1 MQNRIT
7 ENLDYGI
14 PGEFGKTNL
23 RRVDAVE
30 AAADIVMGGP
40 AGRSSAGKIGPKDAS
55 TYTTFAGVFVTT
67 HQHISVGTPAGGPL
81 APTLKVKAGTVVGLC
96 SMGDVYLD
104 IPVSVTAQ
112 ADATAAK
119 AAIKALTFKAGDKI
133 YVTSAGAYTT
143 VAASNTLV
151 GVVIEDRSCAEIAD
165 SDIVVTDGSDSKKNA
180 TASIVVMVRIG

>member
-30 AAADIVMGGP
+30 VAADIVMGGP

-67 HQHISVGTPAGGPL
+67 HQHISVGTPAGAL
-81 APTLKVKAGTVVGLC
+81 APTLTVKAGTVVGLC

-112 ADATAAK
+112 TDAATAK
-119 AAIKALTFKAGDKI
+119 AAIKALAFNAGDKI

-143 VAASNTLV
+143 VANSNTLV
-151 GVVIEDRSCAEIAD
+151 GEVIEARSCAEIAD
-165 SDIVVTDGSDSKKNA
+165 SDIVVTDGSENKKDA
-180 TASIVVMVRIG
+180 AASIAVMVRIG

>member
-30 AAADIVMGGP
+30 VAADIVMGGP

-55 TYTTFAGVFVTT
+55 TYTTFAGVFVST
-67 HQHISVGTPAGGPL
+67 HQHISVGTPAGAL
-81 APTLKVKAGTVVGLC
+81 APTLTVKAGTVVGLC

-112 ADATAAK
+112 NDAATAK
-119 AAIKALTFKAGDKI
+119 AAIKALAFKAGDKI

-151 GVVIEDRSCAEIAD
+151 GEVIEARSCAEIAD
-165 SDIVVTDGSDSKKNA
+165 GDIVVTDGSDSKKNA
-180 TASIVVMVRIG
+180 AASIVVMVRIG

>member
-67 HQHISVGTPAGGPL
+67 HQHISVGTPAGAL

-112 ADATAAK
+112 TDAATAK

-151 GVVIEDRSCAEIAD
+151 GEVIEDRFCAEIAD
-165 SDIVVTDGSDSKKNA
+165 SDIVVTDGDNSKKNA
-180 TASIVVMVRIG
+180 SASIVVMVRIG

>member
-30 AAADIVMGGP
+30 VAADIVMGGP

-67 HQHISVGTPAGGPL
+67 HQHISVGTPAGAL

-96 SMGDVYLD
+96 SMAMC
-104 IPVSVTAQ
+104 IS
-112 ADATAAK
+112 
-119 AAIKALTFKAGDKI
+119 TFRLA
-133 YVTSAGAYTT
+133 
-143 VAASNTLV
+143 
-151 GVVIEDRSCAEIAD
+151 
-165 SDIVVTDGSDSKKNA
+165 
-180 TASIVVMVRIG
+180 

>member
-30 AAADIVMGGP
+30 VAADIVMGGP

-67 HQHISVGTPAGGPL
+67 HQHISVGTPAGAL
-81 APTLKVKAGTVVGLC
+81 APTLTAKAGTVVGLC

-112 ADATAAK
+112 TDAATAK

-143 VAASNTLV
+143 VANSNTLV
-151 GVVIEDRSCAEIAD
+151 GEVIEARSCAEIAD
-165 SDIVVTDGSDSKKNA
+165 GDMIVTDGSDTKKNA
-180 TASIVVMVRIG
+180 SASIVVMVRIG

>member
-30 AAADIVMGGP
+30 VAADIVMGGP

-67 HQHISVGTPAGGPL
+67 HQHISVGTPAGAL
-81 APTLKVKAGTVVGLC
+81 APTLTVKAGTVVGLC

-112 ADATAAK
+112 NDAATAK
-119 AAIKALTFKAGDKI
+119 AAIKALAFKAGDKI

-151 GVVIEDRSCAEIAD
+151 GEVIEDRSCAEIAD
-165 SDIVVTDGSDSKKNA
+165 GDIVVTDGSDSKKNA
-180 TASIVVMVRIG
+180 AASIVVMVRIG

>member
-30 AAADIVMGGP
+30 VAADIVMGGP

-67 HQHISVGTPAGGPL
+67 HQHISVGTPAGAL
-81 APTLKVKAGTVVGLC
+81 APTLTVKAGTVVGLC

-112 ADATAAK
+112 TDAATAK
-119 AAIKALTFKAGDKI
+119 AAIKALAFKAGDKI

-180 TASIVVMVRIG
+180 AASIVVMVRIG

>member
-67 HQHISVGTPAGGPL
+67 HQHISVGTPAGAL

-104 IPVSVTAQ
+104 IPVSVTGKT
-112 ADATAAK
+112 DAAAAK
-119 AAIKALTFKAGDKI
+119 AAIKALGFKAGDKI

-151 GVVIEDRSCAEIAD
+151 GAVIEDRSCAEIAD
-165 SDIVVTDGSDSKKNA
+165 GDIVVTDGDSSKKNA

>member
-30 AAADIVMGGP
+30 VAADIVMGGP

-67 HQHISVGTPAGGPL
+67 HQHISVGTPAGAL
-81 APTLKVKAGTVVGLC
+81 APTLTVKAGTVVGLC

-112 ADATAAK
+112 TDAATAK

-143 VAASNTLV
+143 VANSNTLV
-151 GVVIEDRSCAEIAD
+151 GEVIEARSCAEIAD
-165 SDIVVTDGSDSKKNA
+165 GDIVVTDGSDTKKNA
-180 TASIVVMVRIG
+180 SASIVVMVRIG

>member
-30 AAADIVMGGP
+30 VAADIVMGGP

-67 HQHISVGTPAGGPL
+67 HQHISVGTPAGAL

-112 ADATAAK
+112 TDAAAAK

-143 VAASNTLV
+143 VETSNTLV
-151 GVVIEDRSCAEIAD
+151 GAVIEDRSCAEIAD
-165 SDIVVTDGSDSKKNA
+165 GDIVVTDGDNSKKNA
-180 TASIVVMVRIG
+180 AASIVVMVRIG

>member
-30 AAADIVMGGP
+30 VAADIVMGGP

-67 HQHISVGTPAGGPL
+67 HQHISVGTPAGAL
-81 APTLKVKAGTVVGLC
+81 APTLTVKAGTVVGLC

-112 ADATAAK
+112 TDAATAK

-151 GVVIEDRSCAEIAD
+151 GVVIEDRSCSEIAD
-165 SDIVVTDGSDSKKNA
+165 SDIVVTDGSDTKKNA
-180 TASIVVMVRIG
+180 AASIVVMVRIG

>member
-30 AAADIVMGGP
+30 VAADIVMGGP

-67 HQHISVGTPAGGPL
+67 HQHISVGTPAGAL
-81 APTLKVKAGTVVGLC
+81 APTLTVKAGTVVGLC

-112 ADATAAK
+112 TDAATAK

-151 GVVIEDRSCAEIAD
+151 GEVIEDRSCAEIAD
-165 SDIVVTDGSDSKKNA
+165 SDIVVTDGSGSNKDA
-180 TASIVVMVRIG
+180 AASIVVMVRIG

>member
-30 AAADIVMGGP
+30 VAADIVMGGP

-67 HQHISVGTPAGGPL
+67 HQHISVGTPAGAL

-112 ADATAAK
+112 TDAATAK

-133 YVTSAGAYTT
+133 YVTSAGAYTA
-143 VAASNTLV
+143 VANSNTLV
-151 GVVIEDRSCAEIAD
+151 GEVIEARSCAEIAD
-165 SDIVVTDGSDSKKNA
+165 GDIVVTDGDNSKKNA
-180 TASIVVMVRIG
+180 AASIVVMVRIG

>member
-30 AAADIVMGGP
+30 VAADIVMGGP

-67 HQHISVGTPAGGPL
+67 HQHISVGTPAGAL
-81 APTLKVKAGTVVGLC
+81 APTLTVKAGTVVGLC

-112 ADATAAK
+112 NDAATAK
-119 AAIKALTFKAGDKI
+119 AAIKALAFKAGDKI

-151 GVVIEDRSCAEIAD
+151 GEVIEDRSCAEIAD

-180 TASIVVMVRIG
+180 AASIVVMVRIG

>member
-30 AAADIVMGGP
+30 VAADIVMGGP

-67 HQHISVGTPAGGPL
+67 HQHISVGTPAGAL
-81 APTLKVKAGTVVGLC
+81 APTLTVKAGTVVGLC

-112 ADATAAK
+112 TDAAAAK

-143 VAASNTLV
+143 VADSNTLV

-165 SDIVVTDGSDSKKNA
+165 SDIVVTDGSGSNKDA
-180 TASIVVMVRIG
+180 AASIVVMVRIG

>member
-67 HQHISVGTPAGGPL
+67 HQHISVGTPAGAL

-112 ADATAAK
+112 TDAATAK

-143 VAASNTLV
+143 VEASNTLV
-151 GVVIEDRSCAEIAD
+151 GSVIEDRSCAEIAD
-165 SDIVVTDGSDSKKNA
+165 SDIVVTDGDNSKKDA
-180 TASIVVMVRIG
+180 AASIVVMVRIG

>member
-30 AAADIVMGGP
+30 VAADIVMGGP

-67 HQHISVGTPAGGPL
+67 HQHISVGTPAGAL
-81 APTLKVKAGTVVGLC
+81 APTLTVKAGTVVGLC

-112 ADATAAK
+112 NDAATAK

-151 GVVIEDRSCAEIAD
+151 GEVIEDRSCAEIAD

-180 TASIVVMVRIG
+180 AASIVVMVRIG

>member
-30 AAADIVMGGP
+30 VAADIVMGGP
-40 AGRSSAGKIGPKDAS
+40 AGRSSAGKIGPKDAA
-55 TYTTFAGVFVTT
+55 TYTTFAGVFVST
-67 HQHISVGTPAGGPL
+67 HQHISVGTPAGAL
-81 APTLKVKAGTVVGLC
+81 APTLTVKAGTVVGLC

-112 ADATAAK
+112 TDATAAK

-151 GVVIEDRSCAEIAD
+151 GEVIEARSCAEIAD
-165 SDIVVTDGSDSKKNA
+165 SDIVVTDGDNSKKNA
-180 TASIVVMVRIG
+180 AASIVVMVRIG

>member
-30 AAADIVMGGP
+30 VAADIVMGGP

-67 HQHISVGTPAGGPL
+67 HQHISVGTPAGAL
-81 APTLKVKAGTVVGLC
+81 APTLTVKAGTVVGLC

-112 ADATAAK
+112 TDAATAK

-143 VAASNTLV
+143 VADSNTLV

-165 SDIVVTDGSDSKKNA
+165 SDIVVTDGSSSKKDA
-180 TASIVVMVRIG
+180 AASIVVMVRIG

>member
-30 AAADIVMGGP
+30 VAADIVMGGP

-67 HQHISVGTPAGGPL
+67 HQHISVGTPAGAL

-112 ADATAAK
+112 TDAATAK

-143 VAASNTLV
+143 VADSNTLV

-165 SDIVVTDGSDSKKNA
+165 SDIVVTDGSNSKKDA

>member
-30 AAADIVMGGP
+30 VAADIVMGGP

-67 HQHISVGTPAGGPL
+67 HQHISVGTPAGEL
-81 APTLKVKAGTVVGLC
+81 APTLTVKAGTVVGLC

-112 ADATAAK
+112 TDAATAK
-119 AAIKALTFKAGDKI
+119 AAIKALAFKAGDKI

-143 VAASNTLV
+143 TAAGNTLV

-165 SDIVVTDGSDSKKNA
+165 SDIVVTDGSDSNKNA
-180 TASIVVMVRIG
+180 AASIVVMVRIG

>member
-30 AAADIVMGGP
+30 VAADIVMGGP

-67 HQHISVGTPAGGPL
+67 HQHISVGTPAGAL

-112 ADATAAK
+112 TDAAAAK

-143 VAASNTLV
+143 VETSNTLV
-151 GVVIEDRSCAEIAD
+151 GAVIEDRSCAEIAD
-165 SDIVVTDGSDSKKNA
+165 SDIVVTDGSSNKKDA
-180 TASIVVMVRIG
+180 AASIVVMVRIG

>member
-7 ENLDYGI
+7 ENLDSGI

-30 AAADIVMGGP
+30 VAADIVMGGP

-55 TYTTFAGVFVTT
+55 TYTTFAGVFVST
-67 HQHISVGTPAGGPL
+67 HQHISVGTPAGAL

-104 IPVSVTAQ
+104 IPVSVTDQ
-112 ADATAAK
+112 TDATAAK

-133 YVTSAGAYTT
+133 YVTSAGASTT
-143 VAASNTLV
+143 LAASNTLV
-151 GVVIEDRSCAEIAD
+151 GEALEPRSCAGIAD
-165 SDIVVTDGSDSKKNA
+165 SDIVVTDGSNSKKDA
-180 TASIVVMVRIG
+180 SASIVVMVRIG

>member
-30 AAADIVMGGP
+30 VAADIVMGGP

-67 HQHISVGTPAGGPL
+67 HQHISVGTPAGAL
-81 APTLKVKAGTVVGLC
+81 APTLTVKAGTVVGLC

-112 ADATAAK
+112 NDAATAK
-119 AAIKALTFKAGDKI
+119 AAIKALAFKAGDKI

-143 VAASNTLV
+143 VANSNTLV
-151 GVVIEDRSCAEIAD
+151 GEVIEARSCAEIAD
-165 SDIVVTDGSDSKKNA
+165 GDIVVTDGSDTKKNA
-180 TASIVVMVRIG
+180 AASIVVMVRIG

>member
-30 AAADIVMGGP
+30 VAADIVMGGP

-67 HQHISVGTPAGGPL
+67 HQHISVGTPAGAL

-112 ADATAAK
+112 TDAAAAK
-119 AAIKALTFKAGDKI
+119 AAIKALALKAGDKI

-143 VAASNTLV
+143 VADSNTLV

-180 TASIVVMVRIG
+180 AASIVVMVRIG

>member
-30 AAADIVMGGP
+30 VAADIVMGGP

-67 HQHISVGTPAGGPL
+67 HQHISVGTPAGAL
-81 APTLKVKAGTVVGLC
+81 APTLTVKAGTVVGLC

-104 IPVSVTAQ
+104 IPVSVTGKT
-112 ADATAAK
+112 DAAAAK
-119 AAIKALTFKAGDKI
+119 AAIKALGFKAGDKI

-143 VAASNTLV
+143 VADSNTLV
-151 GVVIEDRSCAEIAD
+151 GEVIEDRSCAEIAD

-180 TASIVVMVRIG
+180 AASIVVMVRIG

>member
-30 AAADIVMGGP
+30 VAADIVMGGP

-67 HQHISVGTPAGGPL
+67 HQHISVGTPAGAL
-81 APTLKVKAGTVVGLC
+81 APTLTVKAGTVVGLC

-104 IPVSVTAQ
+104 IPVSVTDQ
-112 ADATAAK
+112 TDATAAK

-151 GVVIEDRSCAEIAD
+151 GEVIEDRSCAEIAD

-180 TASIVVMVRIG
+180 AASIVVMVRIG

>member
-30 AAADIVMGGP
+30 VAADIVMGGP

-67 HQHISVGTPAGGPL
+67 HQHISVGTPAGAL
-81 APTLKVKAGTVVGLC
+81 APTLTVKAGTVVGLC

-112 ADATAAK
+112 TDAATAK
-119 AAIKALTFKAGDKI
+119 AAIKALAFKAGDKI
-133 YVTSAGAYTT
+133 YVTNAGAYTT
-143 VAASNTLV
+143 VASGNTLV
-151 GVVIEDRSCAEIAD
+151 GEVIEYRSCAEIAD

-180 TASIVVMVRIG
+180 AASIVVMVRIG

>member
-30 AAADIVMGGP
+30 VAADIVMGGP

-67 HQHISVGTPAGGPL
+67 HQHISVGTPAGAL

-112 ADATAAK
+112 TDAAAAK

-133 YVTSAGAYTT
+133 YVTPAGAYTT
-143 VAASNTLV
+143 VETSNTLV
-151 GVVIEDRSCAEIAD
+151 GAIIEDRSCAEIAD
-165 SDIVVTDGSDSKKNA
+165 SDIVVTDGSSNKKDA
-180 TASIVVMVRIG
+180 AASIVVMVRIG

>member
-30 AAADIVMGGP
+30 VAADIVMGGP

-67 HQHISVGTPAGGPL
+67 HQHISVGTPAGEL
-81 APTLKVKAGTVVGLC
+81 APTLTVKAGTVVGLC

-112 ADATAAK
+112 TDAAAAK
-119 AAIKALTFKAGDKI
+119 AAIKALAFKAGDKI

-143 VAASNTLV
+143 TAASNTLV
-151 GVVIEDRSCAEIAD
+151 GEVIEDRSCAEIAD
-165 SDIVVTDGSDSKKNA
+165 SDIVVTDASDSKKNA
-180 TASIVVMVRIG
+180 AASIVVMVRIG

>member
-67 HQHISVGTPAGGPL
+67 HQHISVGTPAGAL

-112 ADATAAK
+112 TDAATAK

-151 GVVIEDRSCAEIAD
+151 GSVIEDRSCAEIAD
-165 SDIVVTDGSDSKKNA
+165 SDIVVTDGSDTKKNA
-180 TASIVVMVRIG
+180 SASIVVMVRIG

>member
-67 HQHISVGTPAGGPL
+67 HQHISVGTPAGAL

-112 ADATAAK
+112 TDAATAK

-151 GVVIEDRSCAEIAD
+151 GEVIEDRSCAEIAD

>member
-30 AAADIVMGGP
+30 VAADIVMGGP

-67 HQHISVGTPAGGPL
+67 HQHISVGTPAGAL

-112 ADATAAK
+112 TDATTAK

-143 VAASNTLV
+143 ASASNTLV
-151 GVVIEDRSCAEIAD
+151 GTVIEDRSCAEIAD

-180 TASIVVMVRIG
+180 AASIVVMVRIG

>member
-67 HQHISVGTPAGGPL
+67 HQHISVGTPAGAL

-112 ADATAAK
+112 TDAATAK

-151 GVVIEDRSCAEIAD
+151 GEVIEARSCAEIAD

>member
-30 AAADIVMGGP
+30 VAADIVMGGP

-67 HQHISVGTPAGGPL
+67 HQHISVGTPAGAL
-81 APTLKVKAGTVVGLC
+81 APTLTVKAGTVVGLC

-112 ADATAAK
+112 TDAAAAK
-119 AAIKALTFKAGDKI
+119 AAIKALAFKAGDKI

-151 GVVIEDRSCAEIAD
+151 GEVIEDRSCAEIAD
-165 SDIVVTDGSDSKKNA
+165 GDIVVTDGSDSKKNA
-180 TASIVVMVRIG
+180 AASIVVMVRIG

>member
-30 AAADIVMGGP
+30 VAADIVMGGP

-55 TYTTFAGVFVTT
+55 TYTTFAGVFVST
-67 HQHISVGTPAGGPL
+67 HQHISVGTPAGAL
-81 APTLKVKAGTVVGLC
+81 APTLTVKAGTVVGLC

-112 ADATAAK
+112 NDATAAK
-119 AAIKALTFKAGDKI
+119 AAIKALAFKAGDKI

-143 VAASNTLV
+143 TAASNTLV
-151 GVVIEDRSCAEIAD
+151 GEVIEDRSCAEIAD

-180 TASIVVMVRIG
+180 AASIVVMVRIG

>member
-30 AAADIVMGGP
+30 VAADIVMGGP

-67 HQHISVGTPAGGPL
+67 HQHISVGTPAGAL
-81 APTLKVKAGTVVGLC
+81 APTLTVKAGTVVGLC

-112 ADATAAK
+112 TDAATAK
-119 AAIKALTFKAGDKI
+119 AAIKALAFKAGDKI

-151 GVVIEDRSCAEIAD
+151 GEVIADRSCAEIAD

-180 TASIVVMVRIG
+180 AASIVVMVRIG

>member
-30 AAADIVMGGP
+30 VAADIVMGGP

-67 HQHISVGTPAGGPL
+67 HQHISVGTPAGAL
-81 APTLKVKAGTVVGLC
+81 APTLTVKAGTVVGLC

-112 ADATAAK
+112 TDATAAK

-133 YVTSAGAYTT
+133 YVTSAGTYTT

-151 GVVIEDRSCAEIAD
+151 GEVIEPRSCAEIAD
-165 SDIVVTDGSDSKKNA
+165 GDIIVTDGSSSKKDA
-180 TASIVVMVRIG
+180 SASIVVMVRIG

>member
-30 AAADIVMGGP
+30 VAADIVMGGP

-67 HQHISVGTPAGGPL
+67 HQHISVGTPAGAL
-81 APTLKVKAGTVVGLC
+81 APTLTVKAGTVVGLC

-112 ADATAAK
+112 TDATAAK

-143 VAASNTLV
+143 AAASNTLV

-180 TASIVVMVRIG
+180 AASIVVMVRIG

>member
-30 AAADIVMGGP
+30 VAADIVMGGP

-67 HQHISVGTPAGGPL
+67 HQHISVGTPAGAL
-81 APTLKVKAGTVVGLC
+81 APTLTVKAGTVVGLC

-112 ADATAAK
+112 TDAATAK
-119 AAIKALTFKAGDKI
+119 AAIKALAFKAGDKI
-133 YVTSAGAYTT
+133 YVPSAGAYTT
-143 VAASNTLV
+143 VETSNTLV
-151 GVVIEDRSCAEIAD
+151 GEVIEPRSCAEIAD
-165 SDIVVTDGSDSKKNA
+165 SDIVVTDGSNSKKDA
-180 TASIVVMVRIG
+180 SASIVVMVRIG